1 MATDDMPGAPEW
13 VGRVGME
20 WAYRL
25 AHEPRRLARRY
36 LVESPRALLA
46 LLLLVTRT

>member
-1 MATDDMPGAPEW
+1 MTRLG
-13 VGRVGME
+13 VE

-36 LVESPRALLA
+36 LLDDPRFFAWMLRQRFSRHRLH
-46 LLLLVTRT
+46 